1 MLIFVLRL
9 YVKTTMATEVIIAL
23 IGIASTVISS
33 IVTFRQTKK
42 RYNAEVDNQ
51 VISNLKESLSFYM
64 KICDDNSKRLD
75 DFCLEDSQLRKQVS
89 ELKMQLIRIM
99 SVVCYNT
106 TCKLRIM
113 EDNTKTKNIKENGD

>member
-1 MLIFVLRL
+1 
-9 YVKTTMATEVIIAL
+9 MATEIIIAL
-23 IGIASTVISS
+23 VGIASTVISS

-42 RYNAEVDNQ
+42 KYNAEVDNQ

-75 DFCLEDSQLRKQVS
+75 DFCEEDSQLRRQVG

-106 TCKLRIM
+106 TCKLRVI
-113 EDNTKTKNIKENGD
+113 EDNHITKKENGNKGNKKVEEA